1 MYSGRGA
8 LVWLFTC
15 EIRVRACSIYLTE
28 IEIEVEVEEEGGRKG
43 GYFLSSPAGYSECLQ
58 YISNRGRDRGRG
70 REGRRVGL
78 FLIIT
83 CEIQ

>member
-1 MYSGRGA
+1 MEGRGA
-8 LVWLFTC
+8 ISYHHLRDTVS
-15 EIRVRACSIYLTE
+15 ACSIYLTE
-28 IEIEVEVEEEGGRKG
+28 GEIEVEEERGEELA
-43 GYFLSSPAGYSECLQ
+43 YFLSSPARYSECLQ
-58 YISNRGRDRGRG
+58 HISNRGRDRGRG